1 MFSSRNSPNL
11 VLGLIPILY
20 GRKLS
25 SFPQISAALLS
36 KASLGDDNGLAQR
49 NLYVYGI
56 IHVWYIYIL
65 CMCINISDVCILYI
79 YIYISTHTY
88 ICIYIWYDIWCMIC
102 DIWYMIY
109 DILYMIYDI
118 WHMIYYILYM
128 VYDICY
134 IMHVECTSYMLI
146 YILCTDVCSS
156 LCSAEQNLCMY
167 NILHLHFVCNLM
179 V

>member
-11 VLGLIPILY
+11 VLGLIPTLY

-49 NLYVYGI
+49 NLYLYGI

-65 CMCINISDVCILYI
+65 CMCINISDVYILYI
-79 YIYISTHTY
+79 YIYIYTY
-88 ICIYIWYDIWCMIC
+88 IYIWYDIWYMTYDTWYMTYDIWYMTY

-109 DILYMIYDI
+109 DILYIIYGI
-118 WHMIYYILYM
+118 WYMLYYACWMHI
-128 VYDICY
+128 VYVNIH
-134 IMHVECTSYMLI
+134 IMHRRML
-146 YILCTDVCSS
+146 VS
-156 LCSAEQNLCMY
+156 LLSRTE
-167 NILHLHFVCNLM
+167 FVYVQHPTLTFCL
-179 V
+179 